1 MKRERAYRA
10 GVGSSGGRWFL
21 RRGINQ
27 LLLPP
32 CQGEGESPNKGVI
45 TVPGPSPIGAEEGAG
60 SRAGVSLQPHCQSQA
75 ITPDTSCLLKDF
87 PVQSLLSILGLD
99 SPLNLGHKQTFAE
112 SVTTRHLRCN
122 ISFSHSSVWGVGDRQ
137 QGGIGAQ
144 DDAWWGAGGAGR
156 LRLHTWESR
165 RGS

>member
-1 MKRERAYRA
+1 M
-10 GVGSSGGRWFL
+10 
-21 RRGINQ
+21 
-27 LLLPP
+27 
-32 CQGEGESPNKGVI
+32 
-45 TVPGPSPIGAEEGAG
+45 PGPSPIGAEEGAG
-60 SRAGVSLQPHCQSQA
+60 SRAGVSLYRHCQSQA
-75 ITPDTSCLLKDF
+75 ITPDASCLLNDF

-112 SVTTRHLRCN
+112 SVTTRHLRSN
-122 ISFSHSSVWGVGDRQ
+122 VSFPYPGAGGRR
-137 QGGIGAQ
+137 QGGMGAQ